1 MRSFTSMLVLGLAA
15 ISTAL
20 PSANVE
26 KRELVSSETL
36 ISDIKGIDDGVKA
49 LTADLKAYDGS
60 LASEA
65 PIAGDITAI
74 HLANRKGYTDAN
86 LRVTKF
92 NKTETKAIVDYTVQ
106 SVGIDIPNSVDV
118 LKSKKP
124 EFESKGMVPIILS
137 GLKLLKYDHDSFSAA
152 LLAKTTGS
160 QAEGT
165 AVVKKIDDALQSGID
180 FYSS

>member
-1 MRSFTSMLVLGLAA
+1 MRSFASMLVLGLAA

-26 KRELVSSETL
+26 KRELISYETL

-74 HLANRKGYTDAN
+74 HLANRRGYTDAN
-86 LRVTKF
+86 LRITKF
-92 NKTETKAIVDYTVQ
+92 
-106 SVGIDIPNSVDV
+106 
-118 LKSKKP
+118 
-124 EFESKGMVPIILS
+124 
-137 GLKLLKYDHDSFSAA
+137 
-152 LLAKTTGS
+152 
-160 QAEGT
+160 
-165 AVVKKIDDALQSGID
+165 
-180 FYSS
+180 

>member
-26 KRELVSSETL
+26 KRELISYETL

-86 LRVTKF
+86 LRITKF
-92 NKTETKAIVDYTVQ
+92 NETETKAIVDYTVQ
-106 SVGIDIPNSVDV
+106 SVGASIPNSVEV

-124 EFESKGMVPIILS
+124 EFESKDMVPVILG

-180 FYSS
+180 YYSS